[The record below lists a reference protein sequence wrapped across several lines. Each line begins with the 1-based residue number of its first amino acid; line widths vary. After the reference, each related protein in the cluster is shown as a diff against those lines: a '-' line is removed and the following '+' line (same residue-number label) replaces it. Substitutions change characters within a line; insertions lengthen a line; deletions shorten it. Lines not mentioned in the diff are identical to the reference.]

1 MHLPILLLLL
11 LLAATPLAATPSERL
26 LDALQTVESNG
37 NANAIGDGG
46 NAVGILQIHP
56 CVVTDVNRIHGTRY
70 TLSDRLDPA
79 KARQIARLYLSHYCK
94 TDSDEAN
101 ARTWNGGP
109 KGAKKAATVAYWR
122 RVKARLAK

>member
-1 MHLPILLLLL
+1 MHLPILLL

-46 NAVGILQIHP
+46 KAVGILQIHP
-56 CVVTDVNRIHGTRY
+56 CVVADVNRIHGTRY

-79 KARQIARLYLSHYCK
+79 KSRDIARLYLSHYCK

-109 KGAKKAATVAYWR
+109 RGAKRKATLAYWR
-122 RVKARLAK
+122 KVRAAL

>member
-1 MHLPILLLLL
+1 MHLPILL

-46 NAVGILQIHP
+46 KAVGAYQIHP
-56 CVVTDVNRIHGTRY
+56 GVISDVNRICGTAY
-70 TLSDRLDPA
+70 TLQDRLDPA
-79 KARQIARLYLSHYCK
+79 KSRQIARLYLSHYCK

-109 KGAKKAATVAYWR
+109 RGAKRKATLGYWK
-122 RVKARLAK
+122 RVRAAL